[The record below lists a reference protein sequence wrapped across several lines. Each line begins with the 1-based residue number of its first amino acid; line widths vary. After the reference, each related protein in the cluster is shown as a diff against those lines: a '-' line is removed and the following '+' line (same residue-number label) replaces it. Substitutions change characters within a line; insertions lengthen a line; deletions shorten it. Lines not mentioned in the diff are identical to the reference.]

1 MSMGPIGGVVGSAA
15 GAPLSQTKGAEAERS
30 QRDAATQAT
39 TREADKKAEQSSGVG
54 QTQEDQGAS
63 DRDADGRRLWEAPP
77 DPATDQEE
85 ASTDPSQN
93 SKAKDPTG
101 ASGGQLDLMG

>member
-1 MSMGPIGGVVGSAA
+1 MSMGPVGGVVGSAA
-15 GAPLSQTKGAEAERS
+15 GAPLAQTKGAEAERS

-39 TREADKKAEQSSGVG
+39 TRDAEKKAEKSSGVG

-63 DRDADGRRLWEAPP
+63 DRDADGRRLWENPP
-77 DPATDQEE
+77 TAQQAEEEPATEPPTTKSKD
-85 ASTDPSQN
+85 AS
-93 SKAKDPTG
+93 G